1 MWTSPL
7 PLHLYLQIRL
17 MRSRDLLQSGGD
29 MVAVEIAGGSQFGD
43 NQQML
48 AYLRTG
54 HQGTADTLAIK
65 AAETH
70 LIKQAGFVD
79 IDATAEILRM
89 EIRKTAR

>member
-1 MWTSPL
+1 MA
-7 PLHLYLQIRL
+7 
-17 MRSRDLLQSGGD
+17 
-29 MVAVEIAGGSQFGD
+29 AVEIAGSAQFGN

-48 AYLRTG
+48 AYFRTG
-54 HQGTADTLAIK
+54 HQGTADALAIE

-70 LIKQAGFVD
+70 LIKQAGFVG

>member
-1 MWTSPL
+1 MAP
-7 PLHLYLQIRL
+7 
-17 MRSRDLLQSGGD
+17 
-29 MVAVEIAGGSQFGD
+29 VEIAGSAQFGD

-48 AYLRTG
+48 AYFRTG
-54 HQGTADTLAIK
+54 HQGTADALAIK
-65 AAETH
+65 AAEAH